1 MLVKG
6 LPRTAYIDPKGLNKN
21 EVDAL
26 LRQTV
31 NQLVAKLSMAAQ
43 RLPYP
48 DFEKVKAFQKTLTML
63 PEKGM
68 ADTKIIEIL
77 TQFYDH
83 STNVAHPH
91 YMAHMSPLPTTFSV
105 IGEIV
110 AAAINNNMISLE
122 LSPLFTQM
130 ETQLIK
136 DVAKQFG
143 LGEKAG
149 GVILSGG
156 SLSNLQA
163 IAMARNDRFP
173 NLLSKG
179 MQGGADKRMVIIAS
193 QEAHT
198 SIQRAGMTLGIGLEN
213 VRLIPTDESG
223 RLSVHELVNTLESLK
238 SESIIPLC
246 IIATAGTTVAG
257 VIDPL
262 EPIAKIAKEYGVWL
276 HVDGA
281 YGGAL
286 IFSHENKHL
295 LKGIEN
301 ADSITFNP
309 QKWLFVTKTCS
320 LLMVKDYAKM
330 SNLFSVYLPY
340 MQTPDEYMNLGE
352 ITVQGS
358 RHAEI
363 VKVWASFQHFGKE
376 GLGNLV
382 DYGIGLKEA
391 FVKAIEARPYLKV
404 AHRPQTNVVCFRY
417 FNPAIDPKKLDELNT
432 SLQKFLTQDCGI
444 FLSAPWYKDKK
455 WLKAVLLNPYISEEI
470 IKVAF
475 EKIDLFLT
483 SCNLI

>member
-1 MLVKG
+1 MLIKD
-6 LPRTAYIDPKGLNKN
+6 LPRNAFVDPKGTNKH
-21 EVDAL
+21 EVNTL
-26 LRQTV
+26 LRQIIET
-31 NQLVAKLSMAAQ
+31 LVDKLSTSSN
-43 RLPYP
+43 RPPCP
-48 DFEKVKAFQKTLTML
+48 DFEKVKAFQKSLTMI
-63 PEKGM
+63 PEKG
-68 ADTKIIEIL
+68 AHEAKIIDVIN
-77 TQFYDH
+77 QFYDH
-83 STNVAHPH
+83 STNVAHPT

-110 AAAINNNMISLE
+110 AGAINNNMISLE

-130 ETQLIK
+130 ETQLTK
-136 DVAKQFG
+136 EVAKLFG

-149 GVILSGG
+149 GVVLSGG

-179 MQGGADKRMVIIAS
+179 IQGSDTKMAVIAS

-198 SIQRAGMTLGIGLEN
+198 SILRAGMTLGIGSEN
-213 VRLIPTDESG
+213 VQFIPTDETG
-223 RLSVHELVNTLESLK
+223 RISPHELVKTLEDLK
-238 SESIIPLC
+238 SASITPIC

-262 EPIAKIAKEYGVWL
+262 ESIAKIAKEYGVWF
-276 HVDGA
+276 HVDAA

-286 IFSHENKHL
+286 IFSPNNKHL
-295 LKGIEN
+295 LKGIEH

-363 VKVWASFQHFGKE
+363 VKIWSSFQHFGKD
-376 GLGNLV
+376 GLGSLV
-382 DYGIGLKEA
+382 DYGITLKDA
-391 FVKAIEARPYLKV
+391 FINAIEERPYLNL
-404 AHRPQTNVVCFRY
+404 AHKPQTNVVCFRY
-417 FNPAIDPKKLDELNT
+417 FNPSIDSKKIDELNA
-432 SLQKFLTQDCGI
+432 SLQKFLTQECGI

-455 WLKAVLLNPYISEEI
+455 WLKAVLLNPYIDSAV
-470 IKVAF
+470 IKTVF
-475 EKIDLFLT
+475 EKIDLFLN
-483 SCNLI
+483 SRNLI

>member
-1 MLVKG
+1 MLIKE
-6 LPRTAYIDPKGLNKN
+6 LPRNAFVDPKGINKH
-21 EVDAL
+21 EVNAL
-26 LRQTV
+26 LRQAV
-31 NQLVAKLSMAAQ
+31 ESLVAKLSMAAN
-43 RLPYP
+43 RPPCP
-48 DFEKVKAFQKTLTML
+48 DFEKVKAFQKSLTML
-63 PEKGM
+63 PEKG
-68 ADTKIIEIL
+68 ATDAKIIEIL
-77 TQFYDH
+77 SQFYDH
-83 STNVAHPH
+83 STNVAHPY

-105 IGEIV
+105 IGEVV

-130 ETQLIK
+130 ETQLTK
-136 DVAKQFG
+136 DVAKHFG

-173 NLLSKG
+173 NLLSHG
-179 MQGGADKRMVIIAS
+179 LQGIDKKMVIIAS

-198 SIQRAGMTLGIGLEN
+198 SILRAGMTLGIGSDN
-213 VRLIPTDESG
+213 VKFIPTDESG
-223 RLSVHELVNTLESLK
+223 RLSLPDLVATLESLK
-238 SESIIPLC
+238 NESITPLC

-262 EPIAKIAKEYGVWL
+262 EPIAKIAKEYGVWF
-276 HVDGA
+276 HVDAA

-295 LKGIEN
+295 LKGIEH

-320 LLMVKDYAKM
+320 FLMVRDYARM

-363 VKVWASFQHFGKE
+363 VKVWSSFQHFGKE
-376 GLGNLV
+376 GLGHLV
-382 DYGIGLKEA
+382 DYGITLKDA
-391 FVKAIEARPYLKV
+391 FVSAIEARPYLKL
-404 AHRPQTNVVCFRY
+404 AHKPQTNVVCFRY
-417 FNPAIDPKKLDELNT
+417 FNPAIDSKKVDELNA
-432 SLQKFLTQDCGI
+432 SLQKFLTQECGI

-455 WLKAVLLNPYISEEI
+455 WLKAVLLNPYINDEI
-470 IKVAF
+470 IKTVF

-483 SCNLI
+483 SRNLI